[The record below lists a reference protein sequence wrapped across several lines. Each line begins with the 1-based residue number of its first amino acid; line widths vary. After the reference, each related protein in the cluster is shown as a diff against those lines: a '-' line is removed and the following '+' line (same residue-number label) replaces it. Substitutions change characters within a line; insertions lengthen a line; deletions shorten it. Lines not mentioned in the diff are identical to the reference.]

1 MLLSFK
7 NGEFICSEF
16 CDSFIVIN
24 GYGHLMENRKRVKKM
39 DAWKNSNDKKG
50 TAAQAFYR
58 PAQQKTLERL
68 WDSGTQL
75 FYRRDRKRIATA
87 GAYPQGFY
95 RTGSV
100 KELH

>member
-1 MLLSFK
+1 
-7 NGEFICSEF
+7 
-16 CDSFIVIN
+16 
-24 GYGHLMENRKRVKKM
+24 MENRKRVKKM
-39 DAWKNSNDKKG
+39 DAWKNSNDKEG

-68 WDSGTQL
+68 WDSGPQL
-75 FYRRDRKRIATA
+75 FYRKRIATA